1 MAGQRTVAPQDD
13 QREQEQ
19 LKIFGLRQEPASSRE
34 DNDALIDLP
43 GENTQKL
50 ELKSST
56 KGSITTARDFGLDHI
71 KNWRNKHILC
81 SFYDPKGN
89 EILWS
94 LLIPNQ
100 KLIVWLDEQLDYIK
114 FDLNIIEALVQ
125 NVDDAFLNGLREAI
139 FSDKQVYPGEI
150 VVSLLKKQ
158 MNLENKRSFL
168 DVLGTQIS
176 PESLNKAIKERLSY
190 LVSRGITRNNP
201 HIRKSFIQK
210 VVKEDPALRFTHR
223 LGDYQSSS
231 EWIRAQL
238 SKYAI

>member
-34 DNDALIDLP
+34 DNDAVIDLL
-43 GENTQKL
+43 GKNTQKL

-56 KGSITTARDFGLDHI
+56 KGSITTARDFGLEHI
-71 KNWRNKHILC
+71 KNWRSKHILC

-100 KLIVWLDEQLDYIK
+100 KLQIWLNEQLDYIK
-114 FDLNIIEALVQ
+114 LDLSIIEALVQ
-125 NVDDAFLNGLREAI
+125 NVDDSFLNGLREVI
-139 FSDKQVYPGEI
+139 FSDRPVYPGEI
-150 VVSLLKKQ
+150 IDSLLKQQ
-158 MNLENKRSFL
+158 MNSESKKNFL
-168 DVLGTQIS
+168 DVHGAQIS
-176 PESLNKAIKERLSY
+176 PESLNIAIKERLSY

-201 HIRKSFIQK
+201 HIGKLFIQN
-210 VVKEDPALRFTHR
+210 VVKEDPDLRFVHR

-231 EWIRAQL
+231 EWIRSQL
-238 SKYAI
+238 IKYAI